1 MDIKISNL
9 PQNYNISNK
18 VEPQLTPTDLN
29 YLYQPRAPVVVN
41 RLNLAYDIR
50 YQLRLKR
57 T

>member
-1 MDIKISNL
+1 MDIKISHL